1 MFGFK
6 TRKIINNIIEYL
18 DLFLGTTGTTI
29 NQDKLKN
36 ISWHK
41 K

>member
-6 TRKIINNIIEYL
+6 TRKEINNTIEFL